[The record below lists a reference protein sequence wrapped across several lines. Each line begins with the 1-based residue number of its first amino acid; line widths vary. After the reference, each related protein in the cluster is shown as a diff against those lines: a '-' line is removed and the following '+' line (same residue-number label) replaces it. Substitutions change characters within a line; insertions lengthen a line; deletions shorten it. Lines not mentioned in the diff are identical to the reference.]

1 MLASVLS
8 CQVGAAGSGTMAR
21 HAGVAIGADAW
32 LPSMANEAFLGCL
45 SKAALNEAAM
55 VQGVGR
61 FDRAKDTRAAMCRAF
76 EQRTYVHP
84 QARFALT
91 AEELEAERRPVP
103 GLFELE
109 DEAAAGDD
117 GSDEAADGAMADSA
131 VREAEADVD
140 VDVDGEEQE
149 PMAA

>member
-1 MLASVLS
+1 
-8 CQVGAAGSGTMAR
+8 GSGTMAR
-21 HAGVAIGADAW
+21 HAGAVIGADAW
-32 LPSMANEAFLGCL
+32 LPSMATEEFLGCL

-55 VQGVGR
+55 AQGVGR

-84 QARFALT
+84 QARFTLT
-91 AEELEAERRPVP
+91 AEELEAERRRPVP
-103 GLFELE
+103 SPSELE

-117 GSDEAADGAMADSA
+117 GSDEATDGVMADNA
-131 VREAEADVD
+131 VREADVD
-140 VDVDGEEQE
+140 ADGEEQE

>member
-1 MLASVLS
+1 MLAAVLS
-8 CQVGAAGSGTMAR
+8 CQVGASGSGTMAR
-21 HAGVAIGADAW
+21 HAGAVIGADAW

-45 SKAALNEAAM
+45 SKAALNEAALAND
-55 VQGVGR
+55 VAR

-76 EQRTYVHP
+76 KERTYVHP

-91 AEELEAERRPVP
+91 AEELEAERRPVLGP
-103 GLFELE
+103 SEVE

-117 GSDEAADGAMADSA
+117 GSDEAADGAMTDNA
-131 VREAEADVD
+131 VREAEAEADVD
-140 VDVDGEEQE
+140 ADVEEQE